1 MALNVTIPQQTDFI
15 NVRFN
20 PASNTLSLKNTG
32 YASSTLSG
40 LSDVNS
46 IDRANGNILIYDTSV
61 NKYVLQP
68 FNTSLVTD
76 IDGGSF

>member
-68 FNTSLVTD
+68 FNTSLITD

>member
-15 NVRFN
+15 NVRFS
-20 PASNTLSLKNTG
+20 PVANTLSLKNTG